1 MAGILQLAADFFE
14 GATQFLAGDEMA
26 GLDQVQAMA
35 QHLAALGGV
44 HQSGDGPQLG
54 QGAQHRQHFDAVL
67 QHHRHHAA
75 MGHSFGL
82 QGMGQA
88 VAPGVELGVAE
99 ATLLVDHRR
108 PLRVQARRTLQG
120 PAQGQRLL
128 AVADAGVVKA
138 QQHARQARQVARQAG
153 DETQR
158 GDQFCLAHGSR
169 VLSLLYAGMASL

>member
-1 MAGILQLAADFFE
+1 MSGILQLAADFLE
-14 GATQFLAGDEMA
+14 GTPQLVAHHEVT

-99 ATLLVDHRR
+99 ATLFVDHRR

-138 QQHARQARQVARQAG
+138 QQHARQVARQAG

-158 GDQFCLAHGSR
+158 GNQFCLAHGSR